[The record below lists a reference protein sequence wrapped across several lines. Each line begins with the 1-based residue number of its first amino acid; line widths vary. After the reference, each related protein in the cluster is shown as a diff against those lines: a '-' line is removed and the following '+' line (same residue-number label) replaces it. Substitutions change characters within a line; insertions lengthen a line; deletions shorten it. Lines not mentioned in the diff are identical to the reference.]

1 MLSWL
6 RRFPQDVIQS
16 RKQNNAR
23 RTSSSTTWRNKSNSW
38 IVRCA
43 STVVRRP
50 PVGDDDDDQE
60 EGHNHL
66 TSSPPP
72 PAGGGDSEHEHHR
85 HMNIVSFTFRELAA
99 ATDSFRQEN
108 LIGEGGFG
116 RVYKG
121 RLLVPSGGEERIW
134 VAVKQL
140 DRNGPQGNG
149 EFVVEVL
156 MLSLLHHP
164 NLVDLVG
171 YCADGEQRL
180 LVYPLMARG
189 SLEGHL
195 YYWRGGGEEDVHEL
209 LPWRARMRI
218 AHGAARGLEY
228 LHDRAVIYRDLK
240 PSNILLDHDY
250 RPRLSDFG
258 LARLLPPS
266 SSSSSSGGSSSN
278 SSRVMGTYG
287 YCAPEYLRT
296 GRLSAKSDV
305 YSFGVLLLELVTGR
319 RAIDTSRPDGEQSLV
334 AWAATLLK
342 TEQEKLVDP
351 RLVMAMQ
358 RPDSAELNQVV
369 GVAVM
374 CLQEQPALRP
384 VMADVVTSLAFLAT
398 ETDSSSSSSS
408 G

>member
-23 RTSSSTTWRNKSNSW
+23 RASSSTMWRNKSNSW

-50 PVGDDDDDQE
+50 PVEDDDE
-60 EGHNHL
+60 EDHNHL
-66 TSSPPP
+66 PSSPPP
-72 PAGGGDSEHEHHR
+72 PSADIDHEHR
-85 HMNIVSFTFRELAA
+85 RQMNIVSFTFRELAA
-99 ATDSFRQEN
+99 ATDNFRQEN

-121 RLLVPSGGEERIW
+121 RLLVPAGGERIW

-164 NLVDLVG
+164 NLVNLVG

-195 YYWRGGGEEDVHEL
+195 YYWRGGEEEEDVHQL

-228 LHDRAVIYRDLK
+228 LHDRAVIYHDLK

-250 RPRLSDFG
+250 TPRLSDFG
-258 LARLLPPS
+258 LAKLLPPS
-266 SSSSSSGGSSSN
+266 SSSSSSSSSAGSSSN

-305 YSFGVLLLELVTGR
+305 YSFGVLLLELITGR

-342 TEQEKLVDP
+342 TKTEKLVDP

-384 VMADVVTSLAFLAT
+384 VMTDVVTSLAFLVT
-398 ETDSSSSSSS
+398 ETDSSSSSSPC
-408 G
+408 